1 MVNRPSLIVSIM
13 SPIFSPFW
21 FFTNSAMDYFL
32 FALIGLLLFLVIT
45 LQTQKRTVT
54 GYSPRLAWIRGGL
67 YFTSGFIL
75 SILTGVLPALFSNP
89 IATAEQVSNLYWWL
103 FTFLCVGIIYFAYF
117 YLWVKGTLTHGRELH
132 LPQVLF
138 FGLFWGLGEGQVLLS
153 AWAVTEKFIG
163 NVWLTALVT
172 FLIVGTFKGLWQSQY
187 WDIHVAPEHNIP
199 EWNLKKVLFGHIP
212 NLLFTLS
219 YLAVFGNALIFL
231 LLQTAGLMYMTYRMR
246 FPKFE

>member
-1 MVNRPSLIVSIM
+1 
-13 SPIFSPFW
+13 
-21 FFTNSAMDYFL
+21 MDYFL
-32 FALIGLLLFLVIT
+32 FALVGFWFYLFYT
-45 LQTQKRTVT
+45 LQVNKQEIT
-54 GYSPRLAWIRGGL
+54 GYSPHLAWIRGGL

-75 SILTGVLPALFSNP
+75 SILTGVLPALLSKP
-89 IATAEQVSNLYWWL
+89 VATDEQLSNLYWWL
-103 FTFLCVGIIYFAYF
+103 FTFLCVDVIYFAYF
-117 YLWVKGTLTHGRELH
+117 YLWPRGTLTHGRELH

-153 AWAVTEKFIG
+153 AWAVTEKLIS

-172 FLIVGTFKGLWQSQY
+172 FLIVSTFKGLWQSQY
-187 WDIHVAPEHNIP
+187 WDINVAPEHNIP

-212 NLLFTLS
+212 NLICTLS

-246 FPKFE
+246 FPAWTDD

>member
-1 MVNRPSLIVSIM
+1 MLIDGRV
-13 SPIFSPFW
+13 FFPFW
-21 FFTNSAMDYFL
+21 SFSNFPLDYFL
-32 FALIGLLLFLVIT
+32 FAFIGLWLFLFVT
-45 LQTQKRTVT
+45 LQTNKQKISS
-54 GYSPRLAWIRGGL
+54 YSPRLAWIRGGI

-75 SILTGVLPALFSNP
+75 SILTGVLPTLISKP
-89 IATAEQVSNLYWWL
+89 IATSEQISNLYWWL
-103 FTFLCVGIIYFAYF
+103 FTFLCVAVIYFAYF
-117 YLWVKGTLTHGRELH
+117 YFWPRGTLTHGRELH

-138 FGLFWGLGEGQVLLS
+138 FGLFWGLGEGQVFLS
-153 AWAVTEKFIG
+153 AWALTEKFIS

-212 NLLFTLS
+212 NLICTLS

-246 FPKFE
+246 FPAWEDR

>member
-1 MVNRPSLIVSIM
+1 
-13 SPIFSPFW
+13 
-21 FFTNSAMDYFL
+21 MDYFL
-32 FALIGLLLFLVIT
+32 FALIGLLLFLNIT

-54 GYSPRLAWIRGGL
+54 SYSPRLAWIRGGI

-75 SILTGVLPALFSNP
+75 SILTGVLPALVSKP
-89 IATAEQVSNLYWWL
+89 IATSEQISNLYWWL
-103 FTFLCVGIIYFAYF
+103 FTLLCVGVIYFAYF
-117 YLWVKGTLTHGRELH
+117 YLWPRGTLTHGRELH

-138 FGLFWGLGEGQVLLS
+138 FGLFWGLGEGLVFLS
-153 AWAVTEKFIG
+153 TWAVTEKFSS
-163 NVWLTALVT
+163 NVWLTALIT

-199 EWNLKKVLFGHIP
+199 EWNLKKVLLGHIP
-212 NLLFTLS
+212 NLIFTLS

-246 FPKFE
+246 FPAINDRGR

>member
-1 MVNRPSLIVSIM
+1 MVITNRV
-13 SPIFSPFW
+13 FFPFW
-21 FFTNSAMDYFL
+21 SFSNSTLDYFL
-32 FALIGLLLFLVIT
+32 FALIGFWLFLFVT
-45 LQTQKRTVT
+45 LQTNKQKIS
-54 GYSPRLAWIRGGL
+54 GYSPRLAWMRGGI

-75 SILTGVLPALFSNP
+75 SILTGVLPTLISKP
-89 IATAEQVSNLYWWL
+89 IATVEQTSNIAWWL
-103 FTFLCVGIIYFAYF
+103 FTLLCVGVIYFAYF
-117 YLWVKGTLTHGRELH
+117 YLWPRGTLTHGRELH

-138 FGLFWGLGEGQVLLS
+138 FGLFWGLGEGQVFLS

-163 NVWLTALVT
+163 NIWLTALVT

-212 NLLFTLS
+212 NLICTLS

-246 FPKFE
+246 FPKF

>member
-1 MVNRPSLIVSIM
+1 MT
-13 SPIFSPFW
+13 PIFSPFW
-21 FFTNSAMDYFL
+21 SFTNSAVDHFL
-32 FALIGLLLFLVIT
+32 FAFIGLLLFLSIT
-45 LQTQKRTVT
+45 LQSQKRTIT
-54 GYSPRLAWIRGGL
+54 GYSPRLAWIRGGI

-75 SILTGVLPALFSNP
+75 SILTGVLPALVSTP
-89 IATAEQVSNLYWWL
+89 IATSEQISNLYWWL
-103 FTFLCVGIIYFAYF
+103 FTLLCVGVIYFAYF
-117 YLWVKGTLTHGRELH
+117 YLWPRGTLTHGRELH

-138 FGLFWGLGEGQVLLS
+138 FGLFWGLGEGLVFLS
-153 AWAVTEKFIG
+153 TWTVTEKFSS
-163 NVWLTALVT
+163 NVWLTALIT

-212 NLLFTLS
+212 NLICTLS

-246 FPKFE
+246 FPAWSD

>member
-1 MVNRPSLIVSIM
+1 MVSEERV
-13 SPIFSPFW
+13 FFPFW
-21 FFTNSAMDYFL
+21 SFTNSAIDYFL
-32 FALIGLLLFLVIT
+32 FALIVLWSVLFVV
-45 LQTQKRTVT
+45 LQIRKKGMK
-54 GYSPRLAWIRGGL
+54 GYSPRLAWIRGGI

-75 SILTGVLPALFSNP
+75 SILTGVLPALVSKP
-89 IATAEQVSNLYWWL
+89 IATSGQVSIFSWWL
-103 FTFLCVGIIYFAYF
+103 FTLSCVGVIYFAYF
-117 YLWVKGTLTHGRELH
+117 YLWPRGTLTHGRELH

-153 AWAVTEKFIG
+153 AWAVTEKFIS

-187 WDIHVAPEHNIP
+187 WDIYVAPEHNIP

-212 NLLFTLS
+212 NLICTLS
-219 YLAVFGNALIFL
+219 YHAVFGNALIFL

>member
-1 MVNRPSLIVSIM
+1 MVSEERV
-13 SPIFSPFW
+13 FFPFW
-21 FFTNSAMDYFL
+21 SFTNSAIDYFL
-32 FALIGLLLFLVIT
+32 FALIVLWSVLFVA
-45 LQTQKRTVT
+45 LQIHKKGMK
-54 GYSPRLAWIRGGL
+54 GYSPRLAWIRGGI

-75 SILTGVLPALFSNP
+75 SILTGVLPALVSKP
-89 IATAEQVSNLYWWL
+89 IATSGQVSNFSWWL
-103 FTFLCVGIIYFAYF
+103 FTLSCVGVIYFAYF
-117 YLWVKGTLTHGRELH
+117 YLWPRGTLTHGRELH

-153 AWAVTEKFIG
+153 AWAVTEKFIS

-187 WDIHVAPEHNIP
+187 WDIYVAPEHNIP

-212 NLLFTLS
+212 NLICTLS

-246 FPKFE
+246 FPAWTDDRP